1 MLRGKVLL
9 KKFPHRFTSTNT
21 SSQSSSSK
29 VSKFLLTLPIF
40 GIGVT
45 LTTAYLREHDMIPF
59 EMVNKQLEFLQPI
72 QDLLRGQGYGK
83 EEINSSNTLPTNE
96 NKEKKKIDE
105 EEKEIKGDEDPYH
118 YQEKNEEE
126 ELIEKQF
133 IDEIE
138 SDLVANEEEGG
149 DEGALVDDKVEEQT
163 TESLAVFTSEDTSVD
178 QATPVLETPS
188 HESEISQQVSSQ
200 ATPAVSAPSAQS
212 TSPPQIDH
220 FLNTRVATLDNLLE
234 EVAKQTLELK
244 NETEKSLYRDLEQL
258 DEQALRY
265 RILQLST
272 EFFDRIKWE
281 ALRQQQVLREAES
294 IFAQKYGQ
302 LLTEQRVELTIS
314 LEKKLLE
321 KEKELLAEHQKKLE
335 ELTENHEKRL
345 GEALSRQALQL
356 TNVTKSEVEKN
367 ENALRSQLQ
376 EEFTHQVALLRQE
389 HVKTS
394 LQAQEAVIEQA
405 THVKNLNELIS
416 SEFGKTTV
424 SAQVHGLSAATL
436 LIETALLSGTPV
448 NREVAALKK
457 HAQGMGYSAFSFFLL
472 ISSPGDDLILSIV
485 STLPKCATTTG
496 IPTLAAIRSR
506 FHVVKDEVRKAGL
519 APENAPPLLGQM
531 IGNALAMISIEPSK
545 PIEGEGIEAV
555 LSRTYGFV
563 EDGQLDL
570 ALKEVQGIRG
580 YPRILLADWEEMVT
594 NRIIAEQAA
603 EGLRAATALKH
614 AQFL

>member
-9 KKFPHRFTSTNT
+9 QKFPRRFSSTN
-21 SSQSSSSK
+21 SSQQKSSG
-29 VSKFLLTLPIF
+29 VGKFFLIPLLGVGATF
-40 GIGVT
+40 G
-45 LTTAYLREHDMIPF
+45 TAYLREHEMIPS
-59 EMVNKQLEFLQPI
+59 ETLTSQLKFLQPI
-72 QDLLRGQGYGK
+72 QDFLRVQGFGK
-83 EEINSSNTLPTNE
+83 DVISSTPPPAPTTEKNE
-96 NKEKKKIDE
+96 E
-105 EEKEIKGDEDPYH
+105 EEKKDEDPYH
-118 YQEKNEEE
+118 YEENEEQSNN
-126 ELIEKQF
+126 QF
-133 IDEIE
+133 FEEIE
-138 SDLVANEEEGG
+138 ADL
-149 DEGALVDDKVEEQT
+149 DEFEKTAEVHTEVEQT
-163 TESLAVFTSEDTSVD
+163 AETADAASVETSSEVEHEKENVEHPSH
-178 QATPVLETPS
+178 VLETQESSPS
-188 HESEISQQVSSQ
+188 APV
-200 ATPAVSAPSAQS
+200 AAPSAAASQP
-212 TSPPQIDH
+212 TSPPPIDH

-234 EVAKQTLELK
+234 EVARQTLDLK

-265 RILQLST
+265 RILQLSA

-281 ALRQQQVLREAES
+281 GLRQQQVLREAES

-321 KEKELLAEHQKKLE
+321 KEKELLLEHQKKLE
-335 ELTENHEKRL
+335 ELSESHEKRL
-345 GEALSRQALQL
+345 SESLSKQALQL

-367 ENALRSQLQ
+367 EMALRAQLQ

-389 HVKTS
+389 HMKSS
-394 LQAQEAVIEQA
+394 LQAQESVIEQA
-405 THVKNLNELIS
+405 THVKNLNDLIAT
-416 SEFGKTTV
+416 EFGKTTV

-457 HAQGMGYSAFSFFLL
+457 HAQGSIASLSLFLLFLL
-472 ISSPGDDLILSIV
+472 ILFLSLSLPLGDDLILSII
-485 STLPKCATTTG
+485 STLPKCATTNG
-496 IPTLAAIRSR
+496 IPTLATIRSR

-519 APENAPPLLGQM
+519 APENAPPLVGQM
-531 IGNALAMISIEPSK
+531 IGNALALISIEPSK
-545 PIEGEGIEAV
+545 PIAGEGIEAV

-594 NRIIAEQAA
+594 NRLIAEQAA